1 MKSSILTTMAILAVI
16 ACGTG
21 EPAETTLESSY
32 PDTVVVTVLDTVGVL
47 MGDSLREFGNI
58 TDASLVP
65 DGRLLILDGLK
76 ARIGVFSP
84 EREFLEFVGRPGSGP
99 GEFQYPRSF
108 ALMDDGSLVVSDW
121 GAIAVTFLHGDMSF
135 DTLLTSYSAI
145 PPDRITPC
153 PDGSYVGMSL
163 EHRVEN
169 GEPVGDTFLARFGRS
184 EEPGVVYCSYP
195 MRFSLDED
203 GDLNVHTVGITWDT
217 SDDGSVA
224 VAQTCDSI
232 WAFTAFGPSGEE
244 LFSVEKDWERVPKSE
259 EELAEGLYHESLST
273 SEESGNSMNR
283 DRLHDGQPLYR
294 NAIGSV
300 DIDDM
305 NRIWVGQDWTDHPTF
320 EVYDFQGE
328 LLFVA
333 VIPELEGTDGISYC
347 FDNGFIAFDTAPVD
361 YPKVY
366 ILEVEN

>member
-1 MKSSILTTMAILAVI
+1 MKHVIFTAMTVLAVT
-16 ACGTG
+16 ACSSG
-21 EPAETTLESSY
+21 EPSEASRGSVS
-32 PDTVVVTVLDTVGVL
+32 PDTVVVSVSDTVGVL

-65 DGRLLILDGLK
+65 DGRLLVLDGLK

-84 EREFLEFVGRPGSGP
+84 EGDFLEFVGRPGSGP
-99 GEFQYPRSF
+99 GEFQYPKSF

-184 EEPGVVYCSYP
+184 ADPEVVYCSYP
-195 MRFSLDED
+195 MRFSVDED

-217 SDDGSVA
+217 AGDGSVA
-224 VAQTCDSI
+224 VAQTCDSV

-244 LFSVEKDWERVPKSE
+244 LFSVEKEWVPVPKSE
-259 EELAEGLYHESLST
+259 EELMEGAYHESLST
-273 SEESGNSMNR
+273 STESGSSMNR
-283 DRLHDGQPLYR
+283 DRLYDGQPQYR
-294 NAIGSV
+294 NAIAAIE
-300 DIDDM
+300 IDEED
-305 NRIWVGQDWTDHPTF
+305 RIGVAQGWTDSPTF

-333 VIPELEGTDGISYC
+333 VIPEISGVDGLGYC
-347 FDNGFIAFDTAPVD
+347 FDNGFIAFDTAPED

-366 ILEVEN
+366 MLEVGN